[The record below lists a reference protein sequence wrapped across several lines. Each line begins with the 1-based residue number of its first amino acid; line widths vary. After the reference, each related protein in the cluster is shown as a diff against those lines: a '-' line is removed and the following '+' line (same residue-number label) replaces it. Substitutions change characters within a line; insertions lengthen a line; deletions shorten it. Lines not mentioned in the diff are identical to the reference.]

1 MSPREVVFDR
11 GFKTWGVCLTA
22 MLAQMVTIGVSHS
35 FGAILKVGKSAK
47 SSRKETCKPQYPNYS
62 FPRQKKVF
70 SIIRQNIQLI
80 LLKPFQI
87 KIYSV
92 VKTTTC

>member
-47 SSRKETCKPQYPNYS
+47 SSRKKLVNHN
-62 FPRQKKVF
+62 
-70 SIIRQNIQLI
+70 IRIT
-80 LLKPFQI
+80 PFLGRRKYFQSSD
-87 KIYSV
+87 KIFN
-92 VKTTTC
+92 

>member
-35 FGAILKVGKSAK
+35 FGAILKVL
-47 SSRKETCKPQYPNYS
+47 YS
-62 FPRQKKVF
+62 IK
-70 SIIRQNIQLI
+70 LI
-80 LLKPFQI
+80 
-87 KIYSV
+87 
-92 VKTTTC
+92 